1 MISTTEMGIRISR
14 ARTRMGLT
22 QEQLADKIRVTKQ
35 AVSNWERGKNGF
47 DIETKDKLEK
57 MLKVDLTHSLKRKEK
72 GSIMVKALDQIDNI
86 DELLGYAE
94 LIVEKTPV
102 DGAFASSVKKLLQL
116 VLDVV
121 LGYEIYALSF
131 QRKADEREN
140 NENPDLPFPI
150 ITTYDWNDV
159 SEDVTSLLDDSDKC
173 LLGQAAY
180 IDNEGD
186 RFLAKTRYMLHAIGS
201 ELFEDFDD
209 DGYRDGYIQQIGRI
223 AESEAYNLISL
234 LSKQDNTLVLS
245 FKISLLQMKEIIES
259 LSWKESE

>member
-1 MISTTEMGIRISR
+1 MR
-14 ARTRMGLT
+14 
-22 QEQLADKIRVTKQ
+22 Q
-35 AVSNWERGKNGF
+35 
-47 DIETKDKLEK
+47 
-57 MLKVDLTHSLKRKEK
+57 H
-72 GSIMVKALDQIDNI
+72 
-86 DELLGYAE
+86 
-94 LIVEKTPV
+94 
-102 DGAFASSVKKLLQL
+102 
-116 VLDVV
+116 
-121 LGYEIYALSF
+121 
-131 QRKADEREN
+131 
-140 NENPDLPFPI
+140 
-150 ITTYDWNDV
+150 
-159 SEDVTSLLDDSDKC
+159 